1 MTHFPYKSIYSRP
14 NSFTILWRAREIL
27 CKCRLL
33 PDCRGDAGSYSWVSL
48 CMNCG
53 ASTRSLC
60 ADSDCCI
67 NGDTL

>member
-14 NSFTILWRAREIL
+14 NSVTILWRAREIL

-48 CMNCG
+48 C
-53 ASTRSLC
+53 RYKLR
-60 ADSDCCI
+60 CI
-67 NGDTL
+67 NTVTLCRQRLLNKW